1 MREFNGL
8 VLKNGVRRPPFF
20 SVDLDLLYMMSG
32 PPVVAGIDFLV
43 YADEHATNEILIEPQ
58 DLLVGI
64 DDHDVTQVQTL
75 PSALH
80 FRAFA
85 SFTQA
90 SFTRLAWMPCLVF
103 NSNVFFLIFF
113 YQANTDVIK
122 YLLTSASRNSSVK
135 LLLVSSKHNKVYAC
149 SVQRSRCVSDHTDWY
164 YEAQD
169 QFPNA
174 VLVANVEI
182 VNVLE
187 DIPLKLLNSKGQ
199 LVDFLTLD
207 DTEPGRSSLGFRV
220 SWIASTESGRFL
232 DSIEVLHVT
241 PGGCADGLV
250 QVGDYILEIEGR
262 PLYQCNEDEIISL
275 FRGEEI
281 VGSAC
286 NLLVSRA
293 GRRLNVQIKR
303 TSNAQSSDSITLQ
316 NLVEHLEH
324 QMDIADTTGLR
335 ETVQQIKQHAGIME
349 KRRSQREALVAE
361 RIKNTHSEILAC
373 ITAAESH
380 LRPPRGSTERLNT
393 LLQTQ
398 TVSAEE
404 LVSVMN
410 AFKGPNLKELTD
422 FLEGIDKYKWESGEW
437 LKLTDVVRLLEVLK
451 DSKYVS
457 VEQAAQAL
465 SHYGDAL
472 SMVIGQSSETIKAFA
487 LEGMEAFAAERTAR
501 LQAEKIAQECSEK
514 VKMLQA
520 EVDKYAAL
528 LDRLAAETTRRHTDQ
543 ASSDRPDEKGLQQ
556 GASTL
561 ASRRSRD
568 VQAVREAN
576 QRLVQDLAEARA
588 QTYITGSARERMLLE
603 KNTELERRL
612 QDSVPRKLY
621 DDLESAVSPFLMD
634 TAASA
639 APTTPGHVISPS
651 RGAQG
656 KPG

>member
-1 MREFNGL
+1 M
-8 VLKNGVRRPPFF
+8 
-20 SVDLDLLYMMSG
+20 
-32 PPVVAGIDFLV
+32 
-43 YADEHATNEILIEPQ
+43 
-58 DLLVGI
+58 
-64 DDHDVTQVQTL
+64 
-75 PSALH
+75 
-80 FRAFA
+80 
-85 SFTQA
+85 
-90 SFTRLAWMPCLVF
+90 
-103 NSNVFFLIFF
+103 
-113 YQANTDVIK
+113 IK
-122 YLLTSASRNSSVK
+122 YLLTSTSRNSSVK
-135 LLLVSSKHNKVYAC
+135 LQLVSSKHNKVYAC

-187 DIPLKLLNSKGQ
+187 DIRLKILNSKGR

-220 SWIASTESGRFL
+220 SWISGGTESGKFL

-250 QVGDYILEIEGR
+250 KVGDFILEIEGR

-286 NLLVSRA
+286 SLLVSRA

-324 QMDIADTTGLR
+324 QMPIADTTGLR
-335 ETVQQIKQHAGIME
+335 ATVQQIKQHAGIME

-361 RIKNTHSEILAC
+361 RIRNTQAEILAC

-380 LRPPRGSTERLNT
+380 LRSPRGSERLNIF
-393 LLQTQ
+393 LQTQ
-398 TVSAEE
+398 TESAEE
-404 LVSVMN
+404 LVSVLD
-410 AFKGPNLKELTD
+410 AFKGPNLKDLTD
-422 FLEGIDKYKWESGEW
+422 FLDVVHKYKWESGEC
-437 LKLTDVVRLLEVLK
+437 LKLRDLVRLLEVLK
-451 DSKYVS
+451 DSNYVS

-465 SHYGDAL
+465 SHYGDSL
-472 SMVIGQSSETIKAFA
+472 SIVIGQSSETIKAFA
-487 LEGMEAFAAERTAR
+487 IEGLEAFAAERTAR
-501 LQAEKIAQECSEK
+501 LHAEKIAQEYSEK

-528 LDRLAAETTRRHTDQ
+528 LDRRIVETTRRHTDQ
-543 ASSDRPDEKGLQQ
+543 VITSSDRPDETGLHQ
-556 GASTL
+556 GGQENE
-561 ASRRSRD
+561 SRRSRD
-568 VQAVREAN
+568 VEALKEAN
-576 QRLVQDLAEARA
+576 RRLVQDLAEARA
-588 QTYITGSARERMLLE
+588 QAYKAGSASERMLLE
-603 KNTELERRL
+603 KNAELQRQL

-621 DDLESAVSPFLMD
+621 DDLERAVSPFLKD
-634 TAASA
+634 NATAASA
-639 APTTPGHVISPS
+639 ASTTPGHLFSPS
-651 RGAQG
+651 LGAHART
-656 KPG
+656 